1 MIKILVT
8 DKPSKIPLRLHDVRV
23 CSAVEYLMDFEGD
36 VNETYRVF
44 NLCQSYKY
52 QSRGYYVSLLA
63 EARGHKPIPSVKTL
77 VDIQNVSVLRLSSPQ
92 LDAMVNKALRQ
103 LKSDEFELS
112 IYFGKNLSV
121 QYDKLCGEIYRHFRA
136 PLLRVF
142 LKKQAQGWE
151 IRRVKILSL
160 NDIPETHLPFLQ
172 ATAHTYFMK
181 QHKSQLTRKSLPF
194 DLAILVNPDEENPP
208 SNQRALKNFTVSA
221 EKYGFQTEFLT
232 KKDLPR
238 LAEFNALFIRES
250 TLVNHHTYLFSR
262 RAQSEGLVVIDDPES
277 ILKCTNKVY
286 LHELLKSMKIPTPR
300 TLIQQKKDIKDI
312 LKNIGLPC
320 VVKVPDSAFSLGVKK
335 AESAQDLEPIL
346 DDFFQKSEL
355 VLVQEYT
362 PTDFDWRV
370 GVLNHSVLFVCK
382 YFMAKGHWQIYNWQG
397 MPEDQSGYTA
407 SVPVEEAP
415 EHVIQAALKSA
426 KAIGHG
432 LYGVDIKE
440 LPGNKAIVI
449 EVNDNPSI
457 DAGIEDS
464 LLKHKV
470 YDDIMSYFAEA
481 VKRQLGIA

>member
-23 CSAVEYLMDFEGD
+23 CSAIEYLMDFEGEK
-36 VNETYRVF
+36 NETCRVF

-63 EARGHKPIPSVKTL
+63 EARGHRPIPSVKTL
-77 VDIQNVSVLRLSSPQ
+77 VDIQNVSILNLSSPQ

-103 LKSDEFELS
+103 LKSSEFELS
-112 IYFGKNLSV
+112 IYFGKNMSA

-142 LKKQAQGWE
+142 LKKQPQGWE

-172 ATAHTYFMK
+172 ATAHTYFSK
-181 QHKSQLTRKSLPF
+181 QHKNQHMRKALPF
-194 DLAILVNPDEENPP
+194 TLAILVNPDEENPP
-208 SNQRALKNFTVSA
+208 SNPRALKNFTASA
-221 EKYGFQTEFLT
+221 EKYGFHTEFVT

-286 LHELLKSMKIPTPR
+286 LYELLKSLKIPTPR
-300 TLIQQKKDIKDI
+300 TLIQQKKDIKEI
-312 LKNIGLPC
+312 MKHIGLPC
-320 VVKVPDSAFSLGVKK
+320 VVKIPDSAFSLGVKK
-335 AESAQDLEPIL
+335 AENAEELEAIL
-346 DDFFQKSEL
+346 DSFFQKSEL

-370 GVLNHSVLFVCK
+370 GVLNHRVLFVCK
-382 YFMAKGHWQIYNWQG
+382 YYMAKGHWQIYNWQG
-397 MPEDQSGYTA
+397 CPSDQSGYTDA
-407 SVPVEEAP
+407 IPVEEAP
-415 EHVIQAALKSA
+415 DHVIQAALKSA
-426 KAIGHG
+426 KAIGRG

-457 DAGIEDS
+457 DAGVEDF

-470 YDDIMSYFAEA
+470 YDSIMSFFANE
-481 VKRQLGIA
+481 VKQQLGL